1 MPKTGPVISEAL
13 ENENDS
19 RETSKAGYEHMGDI
33 RKAQKELLSRRH
45 FSVKNQIY
53 LGNSLLFLAA
63 MIMVI
68 VLIINNDRVN
78 NRLKFLEFVDDF
90 SSEILQARRYEKNF
104 FLYGTNLNDAIENI
118 HLAESIFITESEQFS
133 ELLKGQ
139 RDRQKIF
146 AKIGVYKSL
155 LQQLYQHEQ
164 QEKKGLHTTPFA
176 KKIGLKLRDYGK
188 DILATSNAMINIEKK
203 AIEKTLSHSRY
214 IHISSFLALLAFLL
228 INTSL
233 LVSRI
238 YSTLNRYATYAR
250 RIAAGDFRLIYP
262 RRKFRDEFTD
272 LAVAFNEMIKEIDT
286 RENILIQTH
295 KMKAVGTLTSGI
307 AHELN
312 NPLNNIMLTAH
323 MILEDYHD
331 LSDEERIDM
340 LKDVAVETDR
350 SKKIIRNLLDFARES
365 KSTMESLDLSKL
377 VADTLHLLENQIRF
391 SGIGVD
397 LQFMEN
403 FPKINGDVQK
413 LQQVFV
419 NLLLN
424 AIDASTK
431 GNKIQVIGRLGDTS
445 ESVKVSVIDHGQG
458 IPKQIQSSIFDP
470 FFTTKV
476 KGQGTGLG
484 LSVSHGI
491 IAKHGGSIKVES
503 EEGSGSCFTITF
515 PIINFPGI
523 NTFTF

>member
-19 RETSKAGYEHMGDI
+19 KETTKAVYGHMGDI
-33 RKAQKELLSRRH
+33 RKAQEELLSRKH
-45 FSVKNQIY
+45 FSVRSQIY

-63 MIMVI
+63 LVMMI
-68 VLIINNDRVN
+68 VLIINNDRVYS
-78 NRLKFLEFVDDF
+78 RLKFLEFVNDF

-118 HLAESIFITESEQFS
+118 HLAESIFITESVQFS
-133 ELLKGQ
+133 ELLEGQ
-139 RDRQKIF
+139 KDRQKIF

-164 QEKKGLHTTPFA
+164 QEQKGFRTTPFA
-176 KKIGLKLRDYGK
+176 KKVGLELRDYGK
-188 DILATSNAMINIEKK
+188 DILATSNAMMNIEKK
-203 AIEKTLSHSRY
+203 AIEKTLRHSRY
-214 IHISSFLALLAFLL
+214 IHISSFLALLAFLF

-238 YSTLNRYATYAR
+238 YSTLNRYTTYAR
-250 RIAAGDFRLIYP
+250 RIAAGDFSLIYP
-262 RRKFRDEFTD
+262 RRKFRDEFTE

-286 RENILIQTH
+286 REAILIQTH

-340 LKDVAVETDR
+340 LKDMAKETDR

-365 KSTMESLDLSKL
+365 TSTMESLDLSKL
-377 VADTLHLLENQIRF
+377 VADTLHLLENQTRF

-403 FPKINGDVQK
+403 FPKINGDAQK

-445 ESVKVSVIDHGQG
+445 DSVKVSVIDYGQG
-458 IPKQIQSSIFDP
+458 ISKQMQSSIFDP

-491 IAKHGGSIKVES
+491 IAKHGGSIEVES
-503 EEGSGSCFTITF
+503 EEGRGSCFTITF
-515 PIINFPGI
+515 PVINFPGI
-523 NTFTF
+523 NTFTL

>member
-1 MPKTGPVISEAL
+1 MPETEPVISESKK
-13 ENENDS
+13 NENDS
-19 RETSKAGYEHMGDI
+19 RKTSKAVYEHMGDT
-33 RKAQKELLSRRH
+33 RKAQEALLSRRH
-45 FSVKNQIY
+45 FSVRNQIY
-53 LGNSLLFLAA
+53 LGNALVFLAA
-63 MIMVI
+63 LVMVI
-68 VLIINNDRVN
+68 VLIVNNDRVH
-78 NRLKFLEFVDDF
+78 NRLKFLEFVNDF

-118 HLAESIFITESEQFS
+118 HLAESIFVTESDQFS

-146 AKIGVYKSL
+146 AKIGAYKSL
-155 LQQLYQHEQ
+155 LQQLSQHEQ
-164 QEKKGLHTTPFA
+164 QEKKGFHTTPFA
-176 KKIGLKLRDYGK
+176 KKIGLELRDYGK
-188 DILATSNAMINIEKK
+188 DILTTSHAMINIEKI
-203 AIEKTLSHSRY
+203 AIEKTLNHSRY
-214 IHISSFLALLAFLL
+214 IHIYSFLALLVFLI

-250 RIAAGDFRLIYP
+250 RIAAGDFSLIHP

-272 LAVAFNEMIKEIDT
+272 LAVAFNEMIKEIDA
-286 RENILIQTH
+286 REAILIQTH

-340 LKDVAVETDR
+340 LKDVAEETDR

-365 KSTMESLDLSKL
+365 TSTMESLDLSKL

-391 SGIGVD
+391 SGISVD

-403 FPKINGDVQK
+403 FPKINGDAQK

-445 ESVKVSVIDHGQG
+445 DSVKVSVIDYGQG
-458 IPKQIQSSIFDP
+458 IPKQIQPSIFDP
-470 FFTTKV
+470 FFTTKI

-491 IAKHGGSIKVES
+491 IAKHGGTLNVES

-515 PIINFPGI
+515 PVINFPGM
-523 NTFTF
+523 NSFTL